1 MILGTQNPSGY
12 AGVKGPAGNRTSGGG
27 SGYSLPRSP
36 VPVKGDPGRLLDQAQ
51 AAELRALA
59 NAAWHRERAG
69 RYLAWHDLPWCAQRY
84 AEHCDAAAFQ
94 DAIAAR
100 HRSVAAA
107 LQGVRP

>member
-1 MILGTQNPSGY
+1 MDHTKQTPVVVQRAALGS
-12 AGVKGPAGNRTSGGG
+12 SSSFGGEL
-27 SGYSLPRSP
+27 SSSLRITRDLSSCAPL
-36 VPVKGDPGRLLDQAQ
+36 VEQAH

-59 NAAWHRERAG
+59 SAAWHRERAG
-69 RYLAWHDLPWCAQRY
+69 RYLAWHDLPWAAQRY

-107 LQGVRP
+107 LGAVRL